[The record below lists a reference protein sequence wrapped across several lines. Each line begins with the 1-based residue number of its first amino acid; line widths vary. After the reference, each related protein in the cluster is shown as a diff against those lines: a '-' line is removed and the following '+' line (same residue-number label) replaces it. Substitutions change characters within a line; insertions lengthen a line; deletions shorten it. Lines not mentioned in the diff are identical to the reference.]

1 MWNNAPFYALFLRHF
16 YTQPFQISVK
26 IAAFINKRD
35 HSTFRYISDKK
46 EKTLTQQLLYPF

>member
-1 MWNNAPFYALFLRHF
+1 MWNNTPFYALFLRHF

-46 EKTLTQQLLYPF
+46 EKIFNQLLYPF